1 MAKIERNIMG
11 YLLELFIM
19 DEVVIKRGDLRKW
32 GVDESVASLVLG
44 DFSQII
50 VEEELVRVEY
60 SDYIG

>member
-1 MAKIERNIMG
+1 MT
-11 YLLELFIM
+11 YLLELFVM

>member
-1 MAKIERNIMG
+1 
-11 YLLELFIM
+11 
-19 DEVVIKRGDLRKW
+19 
-32 GVDESVASLVLG
+32 VLG